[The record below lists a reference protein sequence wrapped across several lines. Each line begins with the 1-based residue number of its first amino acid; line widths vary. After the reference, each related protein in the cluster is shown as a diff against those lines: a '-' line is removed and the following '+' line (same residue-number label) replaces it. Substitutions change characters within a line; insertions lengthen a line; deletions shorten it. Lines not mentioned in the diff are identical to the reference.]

1 MFMKYIEEVILMKN
15 LVIGD
20 LVAKIPIVQGGMGVG
35 ISFHKLAAAVAREGG
50 IGVISAAQPGFREPD
65 FYTNTFEANMR
76 ALAREIKLAKEQSN
90 GGIIGVNIMVAVT
103 HYEDFVK
110 CCIENG
116 ADIIVSGAGLPM
128 DLPKFA
134 EGSDIKLAPIV
145 SSAKA
150 CKVIFS
156 RWVKKYNRLP
166 DLLVIEGPKA
176 GGHLGFKAEEVLN
189 IDNFDDEIIKIV
201 EMKKSFEEKYDKT
214 IPVVFGGGVY
224 SKEDVK
230 HYIDELGLDGV
241 QMATRFVAT
250 EECDADIRFKEAYV
264 NAKLEDVKIV
274 KSPVGMPGRAL
285 NNNFI
290 KNIVPEGCK
299 VTRCFKCLVH
309 CDPKTIPYCISLA
322 LFNGANGDIDNALV
336 FCGENVY
343 KIDKISTVKDIIDEV
358 LGR

>member
-1 MFMKYIEEVILMKN
+1 MKK

-20 LVAKIPIVQGGMGVG
+20 LTARIPIIQGGMGVG
-35 ISFHKLAAAVAREGG
+35 ISLHKLAAAVAREGG

-65 FYTNTFEANMR
+65 FYTNTFDANMR
-76 ALAREIKLAKEQSN
+76 ALAREIKLAKEESD

-116 ADIIVSGAGLPM
+116 ADLIVSGAGLPM

-134 EGSDIKLAPIV
+134 AGSDIKLAPIV

-156 RWVKKYNRLP
+156 RWVKKYDRLP

-176 GGHLGFKAEEVLN
+176 GGHLGFKAEEVMS
-189 IDNFDDEIIKIV
+189 IDNFDDEILKII
-201 EMKKSFEEKYDKT
+201 ETKREFEEKYNKT

-230 HYIDELGLDGV
+230 HCIEDLGLDGV

-250 EECDADIRFKEAYV
+250 EECDADIAFKEAYIK
-264 NAKLEDVKIV
+264 AKLEDVKIV

-285 NNNFI
+285 NNHFI
-290 KNIVPEGCK
+290 KDIVPEGCK
-299 VTRCFKCLVH
+299 VSRCFKCLVH
-309 CDPKTIPYCISLA
+309 CDPKTIPYCISKA

-358 LGR
+358 LER

>member
-1 MFMKYIEEVILMKN
+1 MKN

-20 LVAKIPIVQGGMGVG
+20 LVAKIPIIQGGMGVG
-35 ISFHKLAAAVAREGG
+35 VSLHKLAAAVAREGG

-76 ALAREIKLAKEQSN
+76 ALQREIKLAKEESN

-110 CCIENG
+110 CCIDNG
-116 ADIIVSGAGLPM
+116 ADIIISGAGLPM

-166 DLLVIEGPKA
+166 DLLIIEGPKA
-176 GGHLGFKAEEVLN
+176 GGHLGFKAEEVLS
-189 IDNFDDEIIKIV
+189 IDNFDDEILKII
-201 EMKKSFEEKYDKT
+201 ETKKEFEEKYNKT
-214 IPVVFGGGVY
+214 IPIVFGGGVY
-224 SKEDVK
+224 SKEDVN
-230 HYIDELGLDGV
+230 HCINDLGLDGV

-250 EECDADIRFKEAYV
+250 EECDADIAFKQAYV
-264 NAKLEDVKIV
+264 DAKLEDVKIV

-285 NNNFI
+285 NNHFI
-290 KNIVPEGCK
+290 KDIVAEGCK
-299 VTRCFKCLVH
+299 ISRCFKCLVH
-309 CDPKTIPYCISLA
+309 CDPKTIPYCISQA

-358 LGR
+358 LER

>member
-1 MFMKYIEEVILMKN
+1 MKN

-20 LVAKIPIVQGGMGVG
+20 LTAKIPIIQGGMGVG
-35 ISFHKLAAAVAREGG
+35 VSLHKLAAAVAREGG

-65 FYTNTFEANMR
+65 FYTNTFDANMR
-76 ALAREIKLAKEQSN
+76 ALSREIKLAKEESN

-110 CCIENG
+110 CCIDNG

-134 EGSDIKLAPIV
+134 AGSDIKLAPIV

-156 RWVKKYNRLP
+156 RWVKKYDRLP

-176 GGHLGFKAEEVLN
+176 GGHLGFKAEEVQS
-189 IDNFDDEIIKIV
+189 IENFDDEILKII
-201 EMKKSFEEKYDKT
+201 ETKKEFEQKYNKT

-224 SKEDVK
+224 SREDVK
-230 HYIDELGLDGV
+230 HCIEDLGLDGV

-250 EECDADIRFKEAYV
+250 EECDADIAFKEAYV

-285 NNNFI
+285 NNHFI
-290 KNIVPEGCK
+290 KDIVPEGSK
-299 VTRCFKCLVH
+299 IARCFQCLVH
-309 CDPKTIPYCISLA
+309 CDPRTIPYCISQA

-343 KIDKISTVKDIIDEV
+343 KIDRISTVKEIIDEV
-358 LGR
+358 LDR

>member
-1 MFMKYIEEVILMKN
+1 MKK

-20 LVAKIPIVQGGMGVG
+20 LVANIPIVQGGMGVG
-35 ISFHKLAAAVAREGG
+35 ISLHKLAAAVAREGG

-65 FYTNTFEANMR
+65 FYTNTFNANMR
-76 ALAREIKLAKEQSN
+76 ALSREIRLAKEQSD

-116 ADIIVSGAGLPM
+116 ADIIISGAGLPM

-156 RWVKKYNRLP
+156 RWMKKYNRLP

-176 GGHLGFKAEEVLN
+176 GGHLGFKAEEVMS
-189 IDNFDDEIIKIV
+189 IENFDDEILKIL
-201 EMKKSFEEKYDKT
+201 ETKKEFEEKYNKT
-214 IPVVFGGGVY
+214 IPVVFGGGVF

-230 HYIDELGLDGV
+230 HCIEDLGLDGV

-250 EECDADIRFKEAYV
+250 EECDADIEFKKAYV

-285 NNNFI
+285 NNHFI
-290 KNIVPEGCK
+290 KDIVPDGCK
-299 VTRCFKCLVH
+299 ISRCFKCLVH
-309 CDPKTIPYCISLA
+309 CDPKTIPYCISQA

-358 LGR
+358 LER

>member
-1 MFMKYIEEVILMKN
+1 MKN

-20 LVAKIPIVQGGMGVG
+20 LTAKIPIIQGGMGVG
-35 ISFHKLAAAVAREGG
+35 ISLHKLAAAVAREGG

-65 FYTNTFEANMR
+65 FYTNTFDANMR
-76 ALAREIKLAKEQSN
+76 ALSREIKLAKEESN

-116 ADIIVSGAGLPM
+116 ADIIISGAGLPM

-134 EGSDIKLAPIV
+134 AGSDIKLAPIV

-156 RWVKKYNRLP
+156 RWVKKYDRLP

-189 IDNFDDEIIKIV
+189 IDNFDDEILKII
-201 EMKKSFEEKYDKT
+201 ETKKEFEEKYNKT
-214 IPVVFGGGVY
+214 IPVVFGGGVFT
-224 SKEDVK
+224 KEDVK
-230 HYIDELGLDGV
+230 HCLEDLGLDGV

-250 EECDADIRFKEAYV
+250 EECDADIAFKEAYI
-264 NAKLEDVKIV
+264 NAKQEDVRIV

-285 NNNFI
+285 NNHFI
-290 KNIVPEGCK
+290 KDIVPDGCK
-299 VTRCFKCLVH
+299 ISRCFQCLVH
-309 CDPKTIPYCISLA
+309 CDPKTIPYCISQA

-358 LGR
+358 LER

>member
-1 MFMKYIEEVILMKN
+1 MKE

-20 LVAKIPIVQGGMGVG
+20 LTAKIPVVQGGMGVG
-35 ISFHKLAAAVAREGG
+35 ISLHKLAAAVAREGG

-76 ALAREIKLAKEQSN
+76 ALSREIKLAKEQSD

-103 HYEDFVK
+103 HYGEFVK
-110 CCIENG
+110 CCIDSG
-116 ADIIVSGAGLPM
+116 ADLIVSGAGLPM
-128 DLPKFA
+128 DLPKYA
-134 EGSDIKLAPIV
+134 EGSNIKLAPIV

-150 CKVIFS
+150 CKVIYS
-156 RWVKKYNRLP
+156 RWLKKYNRLP

-176 GGHLGFKAEEVLN
+176 GGHLGFKADEVLS
-189 IDNFDDEIIKIV
+189 IENFDDEILNIIKTNK
-201 EMKKSFEEKYDKT
+201 EFAQKYNKT
-214 IPVVFGGGVY
+214 IPVVFGGGVF
-224 SKEDVK
+224 SREDVS
-230 HYIDELGLDGV
+230 HCLNDLGLDGV

-250 EECDADIRFKEAYV
+250 EECDADIAFKQAYV
-264 NAKLEDVKIV
+264 DAKFEDVKIV

-285 NNNFI
+285 NNYFI
-290 KNIVPEGCK
+290 KDIVPGGCK
-299 VTRCFKCLVH
+299 ISRCFNCLVH
-309 CDPKTIPYCISLA
+309 CDPKTIPYCISQA

>member
-1 MFMKYIEEVILMKN
+1 MKN

-20 LVAKIPIVQGGMGVG
+20 LVAKIPIIQGGMGVG
-35 ISFHKLAAAVAREGG
+35 ISLHKLAAAVAREGG

-76 ALAREIKLAKEQSN
+76 ALEREIKLAKKESN

-103 HYEDFVK
+103 HYD
-110 CCIENG
+110 NG
-116 ADIIVSGAGLPM
+116 ADIIISGAGLPM

-134 EGSDIKLAPIV
+134 AGSDIKLAPIV

-176 GGHLGFKAEEVLN
+176 GGHLGFKAEEVLS
-189 IDNFDDEIIKIV
+189 IDNFDDEILKII
-201 EMKKSFEEKYDKT
+201 ETKKEFEQKYNKT

-224 SKEDVK
+224 SKEDVN
-230 HYIDELGLDGV
+230 HCINDLGLDGV

-250 EECDADIRFKEAYV
+250 EECDADIAFKEAYV

-285 NNNFI
+285 NNHFI
-290 KNIVPEGCK
+290 KDIVPEGCK
-299 VTRCFKCLVH
+299 ISRCFKCLVH
-309 CDPKTIPYCISLA
+309 CDPKTIPYCISQA

-358 LGR
+358 LER

>member
-1 MFMKYIEEVILMKN
+1 MKN

-20 LVAKIPIVQGGMGVG
+20 LVAKIPIIQGGMGVG
-35 ISFHKLAAAVAREGG
+35 ISLHKLAAAVAREGG

-76 ALAREIKLAKEQSN
+76 ALEREIKLAKKESN

-110 CCIENG
+110 CCIDNG
-116 ADIIVSGAGLPM
+116 ADIIISGAGLPM

-134 EGSDIKLAPIV
+134 AGSDIKLAPIV

-176 GGHLGFKAEEVLN
+176 GGHLGFKAEEVLS
-189 IDNFDDEIIKIV
+189 IDNFDDEILKII
-201 EMKKSFEEKYDKT
+201 ETKKEFEQKYNKT

-224 SKEDVK
+224 SKEDVN
-230 HYIDELGLDGV
+230 HCINDLGLDGV

-250 EECDADIRFKEAYV
+250 EECDADIAFKEAYV

-285 NNNFI
+285 NNHFI
-290 KNIVPEGCK
+290 KDIVPEGCK
-299 VTRCFKCLVH
+299 ISRCFKCLVH
-309 CDPKTIPYCISLA
+309 CDPKTIPYCISQA

-358 LGR
+358 LER

>member
-1 MFMKYIEEVILMKN
+1 MLMKN

-20 LVAKIPIVQGGMGVG
+20 LVAKIPIIQGGMGVG
-35 ISFHKLAAAVAREGG
+35 ISLHKLAAAVAREGG

-76 ALAREIKLAKEQSN
+76 ALEREIKLAKKESN

-110 CCIENG
+110 CCIDNG
-116 ADIIVSGAGLPM
+116 ADIIISGAGLPM

-134 EGSDIKLAPIV
+134 AGSDIKLAPIV

-176 GGHLGFKAEEVLN
+176 GGHLGFKAEEVLS
-189 IDNFDDEIIKIV
+189 IDNFDDEILKII
-201 EMKKSFEEKYDKT
+201 ETKKEFEQKYNKT

-224 SKEDVK
+224 SKEDVN
-230 HYIDELGLDGV
+230 HCINDLGLDGV

-250 EECDADIRFKEAYV
+250 EECDADIAFKEAYV

-285 NNNFI
+285 NNHFI
-290 KNIVPEGCK
+290 KDIVPEGCK
-299 VTRCFKCLVH
+299 ISRCFKCLVH
-309 CDPKTIPYCISLA
+309 CDPKTIPYCISQA

-358 LGR
+358 LER

>member
-1 MFMKYIEEVILMKN
+1 MKK

-20 LVAKIPIVQGGMGVG
+20 LVANIPIVQGGMGVG
-35 ISFHKLAAAVAREGG
+35 ISLHKLAAAVAREGG

-65 FYTNTFEANMR
+65 FYTNTFDANMR
-76 ALAREIKLAKEQSN
+76 ALSREIRLAKEQSD

-116 ADIIVSGAGLPM
+116 ADIIISGAGLPM

-134 EGSDIKLAPIV
+134 EESDIKLAPIV

-156 RWVKKYNRLP
+156 RWMKKYNRLP

-176 GGHLGFKAEEVLN
+176 GGHLGFKAEEVMS
-189 IDNFDDEIIKIV
+189 IENFDDEILKIL
-201 EMKKSFEEKYDKT
+201 ETKKEFEEKYNKT
-214 IPVVFGGGVY
+214 IPVVFGGGVF

-230 HYIDELGLDGV
+230 HCIEDLGLDGV

-250 EECDADIRFKEAYV
+250 EECDADIEFKKAYV

-285 NNNFI
+285 NNHFI
-290 KNIVPEGCK
+290 KDIVPDGCK
-299 VTRCFKCLVH
+299 ISRCFKCLVH
-309 CDPKTIPYCISLA
+309 CDPKTIPYCISQA

-358 LGR
+358 LER